1 MTGPGRARRTFVA
14 GIAVGLVL
22 MGRRPAAGQSPGPPP
37 AAPTPG
43 PTPGGPRVWRIGY
56 LTPSAVSPR
65 GIMPDMRQKL
75 RELGYVEGR
84 DLKFEIRSANE
95 DFERLPDLAADLVR
109 SGVDLIVAVSSPA
122 IRAAE
127 NATTSI
133 PIVMVSGTDPVAGLF
148 VASLAHPEGNV
159 TGVTTYVPELAAKRL
174 DALRECLPG
183 LKRVAVLANLRNPSS
198 AAEVKEIDTAARAIT
213 VETYVADARLPE
225 QYPVAFETIAR
236 GGWQALVV
244 TADPVLSSNRE
255 RILQLAARHR
265 LPAMYEWREI
275 VEAGGLLSYGLSMAD
290 VNARLAAYVD
300 KILRGAKPADLPVER
315 PSRFELAVNLKTA
328 EALGLKIPPAVLS
341 RAERVVK

>member
-1 MTGPGRARRTFVA
+1 MTGPGKARRTFVT
-14 GIAVGLVL
+14 GIAAGLVL
-22 MGRRPAAGQSPGPPP
+22 MGRRPAVGQSSPPP
-37 AAPTPG
+37 APPAAAPGT
-43 PTPGGPRVWRIGY
+43 PRVWRIGF

-65 GIMPDMRQKL
+65 GIMPDMRQRL
-75 RELGYVEGR
+75 REMGYVEGR

-127 NATTSI
+127 NATTAI

-148 VASLAHPEGNV
+148 VASLGHPEGNV
-159 TGVTTYVPELAAKRL
+159 TGVTTYVPELAGKRL
-174 DALRECLPG
+174 EALREVLPG

-198 AAEVKEIDTAARAIT
+198 AAEVKEIDTSARAISI
-213 VETYVADARLPE
+213 ETYVADARLPE
-225 QYPVAFETIAR
+225 QYPVAFGTIAR

-265 LPAMYEWREI
+265 LPTIYEWREI
-275 VEAGGLLSYGLSMAD
+275 VEAGGLMSYGPSLAD
-290 VNARLAAYVD
+290 VNGRVAGYVD
-300 KILRGAKPADLPVER
+300 KILKGANPGSLPVER
-315 PSRFELAVNLKTA
+315 PTKFELAVNLKTA
-328 EALGLKIPPAVLS
+328 ASLGLKFPAAMVA
-341 RAERVVK
+341 RAERVVR